1 MGIQAYVLG
10 VQSCTHCFLT
20 CAAPRRGTARQTM
33 SQHRSLQQHDLLQL
47 SVRGVNSH
55 LKRSIDALAWFWLS
69 AIERMAGKTHGV
81 GKRWKTTY
89 ILCQNA
95 IKKTKALMHN
105 QRQRISTLIWHVEET
120 ESIFHTYT
128 CKILVS
134 SRKLQFLFVQFKSQS
149 LRKGFQ
155 SEK

>member
-1 MGIQAYVLG
+1 
-10 VQSCTHCFLT
+10 
-20 CAAPRRGTARQTM
+20 M